1 MSKNT
6 NRGSLV
12 ASASRR
18 AWMMVAGLML
28 ALAMAL
34 APASRALAYSNDTM
48 YRAQA
53 LTSGRGVIQEFET
66 SNPFSEEHWFKF
78 KTSGRRSV
86 YSVRIQAID
95 GRNVGYIVKDADGNR
110 IAEGYSR
117 TVAVKFL
124 SNLNVGAWYYVD
136 IIGNRFINS
145 EAVPTKQ
152 YDQFKIT
159 VTEHPILKKVSTP
172 TATAARNSAK
182 VTWRTQANAT
192 HYRVYY
198 RAKTKSGWGAWR
210 QRTFTAKVK
219 SCTLTGLKSKT
230 YYQIC
235 VRAYRK
241 GGWNWDK
248 DTKSDWSDL
257 SNARTIKTK

>member
-12 ASASRR
+12 ASASRK
-18 AWMMVAGLML
+18 AWMLVAGLVL

-53 LTSGRGVIQEFET
+53 LTSGKGVIQEFET
-66 SNPFSEEHWFKF
+66 DNTQGEIHWFKF

-86 YSVRIQAID
+86 YSVRLDAID
-95 GRNVGYIVKDADGNR
+95 GRSIYLRTHDADGNR
-110 IAEGYSR
+110 LTDWVPSWTDTNTILTRYYSKAA
-117 TVAVKFL
+117 TN
-124 SNLNVGAWYYVD
+124 SWYYVSTD
-136 IIGNRFINS
+136 GNR
-145 EAVPTKQ
+145 AKK
-152 YDQFKIT
+152 YDEFKIT
-159 VTEHPILKKVSTP
+159 YTEHPILKKVSTP
-172 TATAARNSAK
+172 TASAARNSAK
-182 VTWRTQANAT
+182 VSWRTQANAT

>member
-1 MSKNT
+1 M
-6 NRGSLV
+6 LV
-12 ASASRR
+12 AGIA
-18 AWMMVAGLML
+18 L

-34 APASRALAYSNDTM
+34 APASRALAYTNDTM

-53 LTSGRGVIQEFET
+53 LTSGKGVIQEFET
-66 SNPFSEEHWFKF
+66 DRTNDEHHWFKF
-78 KTSGRRSV
+78 KTSSRRSV
-86 YSVRIQAID
+86 YSLKIQAID
-95 GRNVGYIVKDADGNR
+95 GRRVEWSVFDSDGGQGVDGWVSYDYTYNTKTGYTGKAAQN
-110 IAEGYSR
+110 
-117 TVAVKFL
+117 
-124 SNLNVGAWYYVD
+124 AWYYIWVD
-136 IIGNRFINS
+136 GGW
-145 EAVPTKQ
+145 EAKK
-152 YDQFKIT
+152 YDEFRIT

-198 RAKTKSGWGAWR
+198 RAKTGSGWSAWR
-210 QRTFTAKVK
+210 QRTFTSKVK

-241 GGWNWDK
+241 GGYNWDK

-257 SNARTIKTK
+257 SNVRSIKTK